1 MIIIGSL
8 LLFIVIS
15 IIVLIFTRKITQPI
29 ETLTDLTV
37 ALKRAT
43 DMTDKERVVQDVKTH
58 DIFKSIKSLPSSYEF
73 YETQN
78 HEE

>member
-1 MIIIGSL
+1 MIGSL

-58 DIFKSIKSLPSSYEF
+58 DIFKSIKSQLSS
-73 YETQN
+73 N
-78 HEE
+78 